1 MGGIKVMEYRRCQ
14 GKSYMLRESEIKKTG
29 YQIPM
34 LRENQI
40 KGILPMQKM
49 QEGEGSRLW
58 YDISGKHD
66 LEGYARFHKL
76 GKDFLENFILS
87 LYRVSRN
94 LGEYLL
100 LEDELCLD
108 PEMIYLN
115 YNEKEISF
123 CYVPGNEKNLETS
136 LGNFMEF
143 FLKHMEHGEQ
153 KEIEVC
159 YKVYEKC
166 QGEHI
171 NLSELAELVAGGYC
185 RGENDDDVG
194 ESENAGGKTTVF
206 QDKDKEPDKKRDK
219 HLFRGK
225 GCLEEKKLFLD
236 LIINKKRKDRQDKR
250 QFVFQPEEDAE
261 ETSNPTVFLG
271 SEQKEILGELRYEGE
286 GRGKNFKIDVPVFLV
301 GSQEGEA
308 NGVIF
313 TASVSR
319 QHALIYK
326 EEENFFIEDLN
337 STNGTYL
344 NGEALGYKEKV
355 PLSKNDKIKFADE
368 AYRFV

>member
-1 MGGIKVMEYRRCQ
+1 MEYRRCQ
-14 GKSYMLRESEIKKTG
+14 GKSYMLRESDMKKTG

-34 LRENQI
+34 LKENQI
-40 KGILPMQKM
+40 KGLLPVQKM
-49 QEGEGSRLW
+49 QEGEGNRLW

-100 LEDELCLD
+100 LEDELCLE

-153 KEIEVC
+153 REIEVC

-171 NLSELAELVAGGYC
+171 NLLELAELVAAGFS
-185 RGENDDDVG
+185 GEEKEDNAM
-194 ESENAGGKTTVF
+194 ESESAGGKATVF
-206 QDKDKEPDKKRDK
+206 QDRDKEPEKKREK
-219 HLFRGK
+219 HLLLRK
-225 GCLEEKKLFLD
+225 GFVEEKKLFLD
-236 LIINKKRKDRQDKR
+236 LIIKKKRKKAEEER
-250 QFVFQPEEDAE
+250 QFVFQPEENTE
-261 ETSNPTVFLG
+261 EISSPTVFLG
-271 SEQKEILGELRYEGE
+271 SEEKEILGELRYEGD

-313 TASVSR
+313 TSSVSR
-319 QHALIYK
+319 HHALIYK
-326 EEENFFIEDLN
+326 EERSFFIEDLN

-344 NGEALGYKEKV
+344 NGKALGYKEKV